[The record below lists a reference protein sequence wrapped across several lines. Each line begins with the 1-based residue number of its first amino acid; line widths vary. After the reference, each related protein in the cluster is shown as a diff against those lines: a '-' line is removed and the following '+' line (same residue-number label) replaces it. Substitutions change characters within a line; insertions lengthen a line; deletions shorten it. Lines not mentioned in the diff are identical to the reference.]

1 MVLFFEF
8 CRILN
13 SVFIDKMYSV
23 ARIYNC
29 FPFFISVLL
38 VSFNMND
45 RAN

>member
-1 MVLFFEF
+1 MVLSLSSIEF
-8 CRILN
+8 LIRF
-13 SVFIDKMYSV
+13 FIDKMYSV